1 MDANV
6 LNFLIGLASG
16 VSANAI
22 TTGAAVAFRR
32 VLGERPDL
40 ERRLAAPAS
49 TTDFQGALGELSGVL
64 DALAGTGAIAI
75 DGAVITALRS
85 ARFDH
90 QHGTVQIG
98 NTVISAPVLETGGT
112 GSGRTTIAGNTELR
126 SGGTSIQIGNGASI
140 VITGSAGIKQN

>member
-22 TTGAAVAFRR
+22 TTGAAAAFRR
-32 VLGERPDL
+32 VLGARPDL
-40 ERRLAAPAS
+40 ERRLAAPTSPA
-49 TTDFQGALGELSGVL
+49 DFQGALGELSGALEV
-64 DALAGTGAIAI
+64 LAGSGAISI

-98 NTVISAPVLETGGT
+98 NTVVSAPVLETGVTGT
-112 GSGRTTIAGNTELR
+112 GRTTIGGNTELR

-140 VITGSAGIKQN
+140 VISGNAGIKQN